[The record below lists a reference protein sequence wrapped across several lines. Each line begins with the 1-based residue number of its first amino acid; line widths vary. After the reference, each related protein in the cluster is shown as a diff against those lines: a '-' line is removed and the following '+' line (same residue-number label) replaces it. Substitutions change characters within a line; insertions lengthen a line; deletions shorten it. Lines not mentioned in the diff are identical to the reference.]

1 MWNVFRSVSILD
13 LACGTGLLGGEVIK
27 HGYVN
32 LDGLDASLQM
42 LNQARKKNIFKLV
55 IFKSTFNY
63 RNSFTN
69 HLTYL
74 HTFFYVRCTIKYVF
88 CYYV

>member
-1 MWNVFRSVSILD
+1 MFRSVTILD

-42 LNQARKKNIFKLV
+42 LGQARKKTIFKLV
-55 IFKSTFNY
+55 IFKSFFYNI
-63 RNSFTN
+63 NSFK
-69 HLTYL
+69 
-74 HTFFYVRCTIKYVF
+74 II
-88 CYYV
+88 

>member
-42 LNQARKKNIFKLV
+42 LGQARKKTIFKLV
-55 IFKSTFNY
+55 IFKSIVHTVHTVHTNTLNY
-63 RNSFTN
+63 IMFI
-69 HLTYL
+69 
-74 HTFFYVRCTIKYVF
+74 V
-88 CYYV
+88 